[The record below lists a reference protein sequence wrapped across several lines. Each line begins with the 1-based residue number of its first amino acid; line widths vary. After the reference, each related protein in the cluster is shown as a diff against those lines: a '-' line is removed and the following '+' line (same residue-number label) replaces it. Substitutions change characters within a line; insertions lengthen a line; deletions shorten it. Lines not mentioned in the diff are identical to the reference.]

1 MRLTHI
7 RFPAPADSY
16 PVKSVHLHLVSD
28 STGETVRS
36 VARACLSQFEGVT
49 PVEHFWSL
57 VRSEAHL
64 TKVIAGVE
72 AHPGPVLFTM
82 VADGLRETLL
92 AACQRLAVPSIAVLD
107 PAMAALGGYLGEK
120 SGHRPGRQHAMDAD
134 YFRRIE
140 AMNFTLAHDDGQLTN
155 DLDKAEIVLVG
166 VSRTSKTPTSLYL
179 ANRGYRVANVPM
191 VPNVPLPDDLFE
203 LKEPLV
209 VGLTNDPGRLVQVRK
224 SRLLSLNEEKE
235 TDYID
240 IDRVREEVAEA
251 RRVFARAAWPVID
264 VTRRS
269 IEETAAAIITL
280 LNQKRGA
287 E

>member
-1 MRLTHI
+1 M
-7 RFPAPADSY
+7 
-16 PVKSVHLHLVSD
+16 KSVHLQLVSD
-28 STGETVRS
+28 SPGETGRA
-36 VARACLSQFEGVT
+36 VARAGLSQFEGVP
-49 PVEHFWSL
+49 PVEHFGSL

-82 VADGLRETLL
+82 VADGLRESLL
-92 AACQRLAVPSIAVLD
+92 AACQRLSVPSIAVLD

-155 DLDKAEIVLVG
+155 DLDKADIVLVG
-166 VSRTSKTPTSLYL
+166 VSRTSKTTNSLYL

-191 VPNVPLPDDLFE
+191 VPNVPLPDELFD

-209 VGLTNDPGRLVQVRK
+209 VGLTNDPARLVQVRK
-224 SRLLSLNEEKE
+224 SRLLSLHEDKE

-240 IDRVREEVAEA
+240 LDRVREEVAEA
-251 RRVFARAAWPVID
+251 RRVFARAEWPVID

-269 IEETAAAIITL
+269 IEETAASIITL
-280 LNQKRGA
+280 VNQKRGT